1 MDSPARVLVVDDDV
15 RYGEWLR
22 HHLDVLCPHT
32 SVSLLNRSEFE
43 LWCTTFSG
51 RECDLVLLA
60 ATFGS
65 SPDDP
70 QSQGLSLLRRLRA
83 QPVTPGVIALAE
95 DGNELTAVRA
105 LHLGALDYLP
115 KRLLTPERLNNAVRL
130 GLRRVERRV
139 TRRLASLANHSRD
152 QARQARAAQLAA
164 ATPEA
169 LAGDS
174 DAAPGAALAA
184 GPGAA
189 ADASPAAIPGYTLR
203 LKIGESEKAVVYLAA
218 SARRGYNVALKV
230 SKSLRDE
237 AAGRQFLERE
247 YTAIMAVRSPLVV
260 EIYDYGVSGGFE
272 YLAMEYLPR
281 GDLKTRIQR
290 GLSERQA
297 MHFVAKIAAALQV
310 VHAAGLVHRDLKPP
324 NVMLRENDAVALID
338 FGLARSVD
346 GATSAITRTGVLHGS
361 PYYMS
366 PEQALGE
373 ILDARSDFY
382 SLGVMCYEMLTGE
395 KPYAGDS
402 AMEVLQ
408 QHVSGPLP
416 MLPPQL
422 ARYQTLVTRLLA
434 KSRDDRIGT
443 AAEIIAAATALR
455 EGAVDERETSAA

>member
-1 MDSPARVLVVDDDV
+1 SPARVLVVDDDV

-32 SVSLLNRSEFE
+32 SVSLLSRSEFE

-189 ADASPAAIPGYTLR
+189 ADASPAAGASPAGDAAR
-203 LKIGESEKAVVYLAA
+203 ANGEAAANGAPAAAAA
-218 SARRGYNVALKV
+218 SG
-230 SKSLRDE
+230 
-237 AAGRQFLERE
+237 AG
-247 YTAIMAVRSPLVV
+247 
-260 EIYDYGVSGGFE
+260 
-272 YLAMEYLPR
+272 
-281 GDLKTRIQR
+281 
-290 GLSERQA
+290 
-297 MHFVAKIAAALQV
+297 AAAD
-310 VHAAGLVHRDLKPP
+310 AAAPADSG
-324 NVMLRENDAVALID
+324 
-338 FGLARSVD
+338 
-346 GATSAITRTGVLHGS
+346 SA
-361 PYYMS
+361 
-366 PEQALGE
+366 
-373 ILDARSDFY
+373 
-382 SLGVMCYEMLTGE
+382 
-395 KPYAGDS
+395 
-402 AMEVLQ
+402 EVLQ
-408 QHVSGPLP
+408 GPGV
-416 MLPPQL
+416 
-422 ARYQTLVTRLLA
+422 AALL
-434 KSRDDRIGT
+434 
-443 AAEIIAAATALR
+443 
-455 EGAVDERETSAA
+455 

>member
-1 MDSPARVLVVDDDV
+1 
-15 RYGEWLR
+15 
-22 HHLDVLCPHT
+22 
-32 SVSLLNRSEFE
+32 FE

-189 ADASPAAIPGYTLR
+189 ADARAPADSGSAEVLQGAGVAALLAGADAQLIPGYTLR

-218 SARRGYNVALKV
+218 SARHGHNVALKV

-237 AAGRQFLERE
+237 AAGRQFLE
-247 YTAIMAVRSPLVV
+247 
-260 EIYDYGVSGGFE
+260 
-272 YLAMEYLPR
+272 
-281 GDLKTRIQR
+281 
-290 GLSERQA
+290 
-297 MHFVAKIAAALQV
+297 
-310 VHAAGLVHRDLKPP
+310 
-324 NVMLRENDAVALID
+324 
-338 FGLARSVD
+338 
-346 GATSAITRTGVLHGS
+346 
-361 PYYMS
+361 
-366 PEQALGE
+366 
-373 ILDARSDFY
+373 
-382 SLGVMCYEMLTGE
+382 
-395 KPYAGDS
+395 
-402 AMEVLQ
+402 
-408 QHVSGPLP
+408 
-416 MLPPQL
+416 
-422 ARYQTLVTRLLA
+422 
-434 KSRDDRIGT
+434 
-443 AAEIIAAATALR
+443 
-455 EGAVDERETSAA
+455 